1 MENVIS
7 KGHAEKVSIAELERL
22 DGCLWYIPHHGVY
35 HPKKQKIRVVFNCGA
50 SYQGT
55 SLKTDLLRGPD
66 LTSPLMSVLV

>member
-7 KGHAEKVSIAELERL
+7 KAHAEKVSIAELERL

-55 SLKTDLLRGPD
+55 SLNEDLLRGPD